1 MALTGRKVQRGG
13 WQQQAERLA
22 LNHTAVA
29 TTTMAAAEQAQ
40 HRTIS
45 NSASCDLRTG
55 DIEFQHRLE
64 ASIFELVPEPNSPRT
79 RFVDQEQ
86 RVARQ
91 AAAAWLLNGRR
102 ETLAA
107 RAARTASADKRV
119 AELEDELGLTHER
132 LSLEENENYSL
143 QLSLDLT
150 ISENSRL
157 SSQLAECERQVQ
169 KLELLRAKLIV
180 DMNIL
185 LMSCKKRDAA
195 LARAEE
201 RLSSL
206 ADLFVQLDAANFPK
220 SQLTRG
226 DTTSQ
231 PLHELDI
238 DKWLLAETNT
248 VCKKQ
253 SDIFCN

>member
-1 MALTGRKVQRGG
+1 MASTGRKVQRGG

-29 TTTMAAAEQAQ
+29 TTMATAKQAQ

-55 DIEFQHRLE
+55 SSKFQHGLE
-64 ASIFELVPEPNSPRT
+64 ASIFELEPNSSRI

-86 RVARQ
+86 RVARP
-91 AAAAWLLNGRR
+91 AAAAWLLNGCR

-107 RAARTASADKRV
+107 RAARAASADKRV

-132 LSLEENENYSL
+132 LILEENKNYSL

-150 ISENSRL
+150 TSENARL
-157 SSQLAECERQVQ
+157 SSQIAESERQVR
-169 KLELLRAKLIV
+169 KLEQLHAKLID

-185 LMSCKKRDAA
+185 LMTCKRRDAA

-201 RLSSL
+201 RLRSL
-206 ADLFVQLDAANFPK
+206 ADLFVQLEAANFPK
-220 SQLTRG
+220 SQKTRG
-226 DTTSQ
+226 DINLPPQ
-231 PLHELDI
+231 HELDI

-248 VCKKQ
+248 VSKKA
-253 SDIFCN
+253 I